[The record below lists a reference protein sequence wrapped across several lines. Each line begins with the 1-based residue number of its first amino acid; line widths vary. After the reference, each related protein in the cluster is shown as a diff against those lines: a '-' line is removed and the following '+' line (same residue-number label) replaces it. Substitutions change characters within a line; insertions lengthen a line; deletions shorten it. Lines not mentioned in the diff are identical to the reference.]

1 MGSLRICDFVG
12 MHYALRL
19 RYPNR
24 KRFDIGYTF
33 VKCAIRLRI
42 PHSLIERV
50 KEVVK
55 ECVLVIHVEG
65 QYAVKESRH
74 VVEVVF
80 AYFFAP
86 VAVAYKQAN
95 IAQRLTG
102 IRESWDIAAFDNA
115 PEHETQSGSAVFRL
129 KVVLSEI
136 AAIVTS
142 PVAFRQCP
150 QPAKPPSDP
159 RAKPCLTAK

>member
-1 MGSLRICDFVG
+1 M
-12 MHYALRL
+12 
-19 RYPNR
+19 
-24 KRFDIGYTF
+24 
-33 VKCAIRLRI
+33 
-42 PHSLIERV
+42 
-50 KEVVK
+50 
-55 ECVLVIHVEG
+55 IHVEG

-115 PEHETQSGSAVFRL
+115 PEREAQSRSSFFRL
-129 KVVLSEI
+129 KVVLGEVDTI
-136 AAIVTS
+136 GTAA
-142 PVAFRQCP
+142 VAFG
-150 QPAKPPSDP
+150 
-159 RAKPCLTAK
+159 